1 MEAPTGPLQPDQAG
15 SAPPPDRGGVADP
28 LVGTLVDG
36 RYQVVSRIARGGMA
50 TVYEA
55 VDTRLDRTVA
65 LKMMS
70 PALAE
75 DPGFVTRF
83 RREAR
88 AAAQLSHPHVV
99 AVFDQGEAAG
109 LPYLAMEYV
118 PGRTLRDVLR
128 DYGALSPEQALTILD
143 PVLEALSAAHD
154 AGFVHRDIKPENILI
169 SDDGRVKVTDFGLA
183 RAVSNTT
190 TATQGMIIGTVAYL
204 SPEHVERGD
213 ADARSDV
220 YGAGICLFEM
230 VTGQVPFAAESA
242 ITVAYQH
249 VNADVPAPSS
259 LRTSIPP
266 DVDALVA
273 TATRRDPDLRYPDC
287 RAFLADVR
295 RVRRTLPPPQP
306 LSKDTQD
313 TLIVPMDMAA
323 AAGASAAPAVTAR
336 PVKAG
341 AGGGVG
347 GGSRAPQKRRRGRG
361 WIVAVTLLI
370 LAIGAA
376 AFGGW
381 YLAAGPGKQV
391 SVPGIIGM
399 DQAAATAAL
408 QQVGLR
414 LEVGGEEFSETI
426 AKGLVISSDPEP
438 GASTAADSVVSVV
451 LSRGPER
458 YAVPD
463 VRGKPLAEAQAAIT
477 EASLAVGVI
486 TEDWDAEIPDG
497 SVVSTDPAMG
507 DELRPDSLV
516 NIVVSKGP
524 KPVRLPNLAGVEVSE
539 ATAQLEAA
547 GLVVTTTEEF
557 STEYA
562 EGLVVSSSPA
572 KGERV
577 AVGSTV
583 ALVVSKGPPPVEVPY
598 LIDMK
603 RDDAVFTLQQL
614 GLNVEVNEPPF
625 TPLNRVISQDPSAG
639 TLIPVGSTVTITII

>member
-1 MEAPTGPLQPDQAG
+1 MESPTGQA
-15 SAPPPDRGGVADP
+15 PADP
-28 LVGTLVDG
+28 LIGTLVDG
-36 RYQVVSRIARGGMA
+36 RYQVVARIARGGMA

-70 PALAE
+70 AALAE

-99 AVFDQGEAAG
+99 GVYDQGEAAG
-109 LPYLAMEYV
+109 IPYLAMEYV

-128 DYGALSPEQALTILD
+128 DYGALTPEQALTVLD

-183 RAVSNTT
+183 RAVTNNT

-230 VTGQVPFAAESA
+230 VTGQVPFAADSP

-249 VNADVPAPSS
+249 VNADVPSPSS
-259 LRTSIPP
+259 LRPTIPP

-313 TLIVPMDMAA
+313 TLIVPADMAA
-323 AAGASAAPAVTAR
+323 GGGTPPPVVTVRPVTEGAAAAAAPRAAR
-336 PVKAG
+336 
-341 AGGGVG
+341 
-347 GGSRAPQKRRRGRG
+347 RRRGRG
-361 WIVAVTLLI
+361 WLVALLVLL
-370 LAIGAA
+370 LAVGGAA
-376 AFGGW
+376 FAGW

-391 SVPGIIGM
+391 TVPGVIGM
-399 DQAAATAAL
+399 DQTAATAAL

-414 LEVGGEEFSETI
+414 LDVSGEEYSETV
-426 AKGLVISSDPEP
+426 AVGLVLSSDPEP

-451 LSRGPER
+451 LSKGPER

-463 VRGKPLAEAQAAIT
+463 VKGKPLAQAEAALV
-477 EASLAVGVI
+477 EAKLAVGVI
-486 TEDWDAEIPDG
+486 TEDWDPAVPDG
-497 SVVSTDPAMG
+497 SVASTDPPVG
-507 DELRPDSLV
+507 EELKPGSLV

-524 KPVRLPNLAGVEVSE
+524 KPVKLPNLAGVALAE
-539 ATAQLEAA
+539 AQAQLEAA

-562 EGLVVSSSPA
+562 EGQVVSSTPP

-577 AVGSTV
+577 PVGSTV
-583 ALVVSKGPPPVEVPY
+583 ELVVSKGPPPVEVPY
-598 LIDMK
+598 LIDMPK
-603 RDDAVFTLQQL
+603 DDAVYLLQSL
-614 GLNVEVNEPPF
+614 GLNVEINEPPF
-625 TPLNRVISQDPSAG
+625 TPLDRVISQDPAAG
-639 TLIPVGSTVTITII
+639 TMIPAGSTVTITII

>member
-1 MEAPTGPLQPDQAG
+1 
-15 SAPPPDRGGVADP
+15 
-28 LVGTLVDG
+28 
-36 RYQVVSRIARGGMA
+36 
-50 TVYEA
+50 
-55 VDTRLDRTVA
+55 
-65 LKMMS
+65 
-70 PALAE
+70 
-75 DPGFVTRF
+75 
-83 RREAR
+83 
-88 AAAQLSHPHVV
+88 LSHPHVV

-204 SPEHVERGD
+204 SPEHVEKGD

-259 LRTSIPP
+259 LRPTIPP

-313 TLIVPMDMAA
+313 TLIVPADLAVAA
-323 AAGASAAPAVTAR
+323 AAGVTPTPAVTVR
-336 PVKAG
+336 PVG
-341 AGGGVG
+341 PGEGGRG
-347 GGSRAPQKRRRGRG
+347 GKPPKRRRGRG
-361 WIVAVTLLI
+361 WLVALTLLI
-370 LAIGAA
+370 LAVGAA

-391 SVPGIIGM
+391 TVPGIIGM

-408 QQVGLR
+408 QQVGLG

-426 AKGLVISSDPEP
+426 ARGLIISSDPEP
-438 GASTAADSVVSVV
+438 GASAAAESIVSVV

-463 VRGKPLAEAQAAIT
+463 VRGEPLAAAQTAIT
-477 EASLAVGVI
+477 DANLAVGAI
-486 TEDWDAEIPDG
+486 TEDWDAEIPVG
-497 SVVSTDPAMG
+497 SVVSTDPEIG
-507 DELRPDSLV
+507 DELKPGALV
-516 NIVVSKGP
+516 NLVVSKGP
-524 KPVRLPNLAGVEVSE
+524 KPVKLPGLAGVEASE

-562 EGLVVSSSPA
+562 SGLVVSSTPA

-577 AVGSTV
+577 PVGSTV
-583 ALVVSKGPPPVEVPY
+583 ALVISKGPPPVEVPY

-603 RDDAVFTLQQL
+603 RDDAVYTLQQL
-614 GLNVEVNEPPF
+614 GLNVEINEPPF
-625 TPLNRVISQDPSAG
+625 TPLNRVISQDPAAG

>member
-1 MEAPTGPLQPDQAG
+1 MDSPPGQVPTAP
-15 SAPPPDRGGVADP
+15 ADP
-28 LVGTLVDG
+28 LIGTLVDG
-36 RYQVVSRIARGGMA
+36 RYQVVARIARGGMA

-55 VDTRLDRTVA
+55 LDTRLDRTVA

-70 PALAE
+70 AALAE

-128 DYGALSPEQALTILD
+128 DYGALTPEQALTILD
-143 PVLEALSAAHD
+143 PVLEALIAAHD

-230 VTGQVPFAAESA
+230 VTGQVPFASESA

-249 VNADVPAPSS
+249 VNADVPSPSS
-259 LRTSIPP
+259 LRSTVPP

-295 RVRRTLPPPQP
+295 RVRRSLPPPQP
-306 LSKDTQD
+306 LTKDTQD
-313 TLIVPMDMAA
+313 TLIVPAGMAAGGNPPPPVVTVRPGSAADAA
-323 AAGASAAPAVTAR
+323 AAPAPR
-336 PVKAG
+336 
-341 AGGGVG
+341 
-347 GGSRAPQKRRRGRG
+347 RRRGRG
-361 WIVAVTLLI
+361 WLIALI
-370 LAIGAA
+370 LLLVAIGGA
-376 AFGGW
+376 AFAGW

-391 SVPGIIGM
+391 NVPGILNM
-399 DQAAATAAL
+399 DQAEATAAL
-408 QQVGLR
+408 TAVGLR
-414 LEVGGEEFSETI
+414 LEVGGEEYSETV
-426 AKGLVISSDPEP
+426 ASGLIISADPAP
-438 GASTAADSVVSVV
+438 GASTAVDSAVTVV
-451 LSRGPER
+451 LSLGPER

-463 VRGKPLAEAQAAIT
+463 VRGQPLEAAKSAIT
-477 EASLAVGVI
+477 GANLAVGII
-486 TEDWDAEIPDG
+486 TEDWDPEIPAG
-497 SVVSTDPAMG
+497 SVASVDPPIG
-507 DELRPDSLV
+507 EELRPGSLV
-516 NIVVSKGP
+516 DIIVSKGP
-524 KPVRLPNLAGVEVSE
+524 KPVRLADYAGSPADDVRAE
-539 ATAQLEAA
+539 LEAA
-547 GLVVTTTEEF
+547 GLVVTSTEEF

-562 EGLVVSSSPA
+562 EGLVVSSTPG

-577 AVGSTV
+577 PVGSTV
-583 ALVVSKGPPPVEVPY
+583 ALVVSKGPPPVEMPY

-603 RDDAVFTLQQL
+603 RDDAVYTLQQL
-614 GLNVEVNEPPF
+614 GLNVEINEPPF
-625 TPLNRVISQDPSAG
+625 TPLNRVIAQDPAAG
-639 TLIPVGSTVTITII
+639 TLIPAGSTVTITII

>member
-1 MEAPTGPLQPDQAG
+1 MDSPTGQVPT
-15 SAPPPDRGGVADP
+15 APPDP
-28 LVGTLVDG
+28 LIGTLVDG

-55 VDTRLDRTVA
+55 IDTRLDRTVA

-70 PALAE
+70 AALAE

-128 DYGALSPEQALTILD
+128 DYGALTPEQALTILD

-183 RAVSNTT
+183 RAVTNNT

-220 YGAGICLFEM
+220 YGAGISLFEM

-259 LRTSIPP
+259 LRPTIPP

-306 LSKDTQD
+306 LTKDTQD
-313 TLIVPMDMAA
+313 TLIVPAGMAA
-323 AAGASAAPAVTAR
+323 AGGTPPPAVTVR
-336 PVKAG
+336 PA
-341 AGGGVG
+341 AAAAAAAP
-347 GGSRAPQKRRRGRG
+347 RAERRRRGRG
-361 WIVAVTLLI
+361 WLIAVLLLL
-370 LAIGAA
+370 LAIGGA
-376 AFGGW
+376 AFAGW

-391 SVPGIIGM
+391 TVPGILNM
-399 DQAAATAAL
+399 DQAEATTAL
-408 QQVGLR
+408 QSVGLT
-414 LEVGGEEFSETI
+414 LEVAGEEYSETVP
-426 AKGLVISSDPEP
+426 AGLVLSSDPAP
-438 GASTAADSVVSVV
+438 GASAAANSAVSVV
-451 LSRGPER
+451 LSRGPAR

-463 VRGKPLAEAQAAIT
+463 VRGDPLEAARTAIT
-477 EASLAVGVI
+477 EANLLVGII
-486 TEDWDAEIPDG
+486 TEDWDPEVPAG
-497 SVVSTDPAMG
+497 SVASTEPAAG
-507 DELRPDSLV
+507 DELKPGTPVDV
-516 NIVVSKGP
+516 VVSKGP
-524 KPVRLPNLAGVEVSE
+524 RPVRLANYAGSSASEVQAE
-539 ATAQLEAA
+539 LESA
-547 GLVVTTTEEF
+547 GLVVTVKEEF
-557 STEYA
+557 STEFA
-562 EGLVVSSSPA
+562 EGLVISTLPG

-577 AVGSTV
+577 PVGGSV
-583 ALVVSKGPPPVEVPY
+583 ELLVSKGPPPVEVPY

-603 RDDAVFTLQQL
+603 RDDAVYLLQEL

-625 TPLNRVISQDPSAG
+625 TPLNRVISQDPAAG
-639 TLIPVGSTVTITII
+639 TLIPAGSTVTITII

>member
-1 MEAPTGPLQPDQAG
+1 MESTTGPVQ
-15 SAPPPDRGGVADP
+15 SASPPDP
-28 LVGTLVDG
+28 LIGTLVDG
-36 RYQVVSRIARGGMA
+36 RYQVVGRIARGGMA

-70 PALAE
+70 AALAE

-88 AAAQLSHPHVV
+88 AAARLSHPHVV
-99 AVFDQGEAAG
+99 AVFDQGEADG

-128 DYGALSPEQALTILD
+128 DHGALTPEQALTILD

-204 SPEHVERGD
+204 SPEHVEHGD

-230 VTGQVPFAAESA
+230 VTGKVPFAAESA

-249 VNADVPAPSS
+249 VNSDVPVPSS
-259 LRTSIPP
+259 IRPTIPP

-287 RAFLADVR
+287 RAFLADAR
-295 RVRRTLPPPQP
+295 RVRRSLPPPQP

-313 TLIVPMDMAA
+313 TLIVPADMVGAGAA
-323 AAGASAAPAVTAR
+323 ATPAVTVR
-336 PVKAG
+336 PPET
-341 AGGGVG
+341 
-347 GGSRAPQKRRRGRG
+347 RAQSHEGPARRRGGG
-361 WIVAVTLLI
+361 WLVALVLLL
-370 LAIGAA
+370 LAVGGAIFA
-376 AFGGW
+376 GW

-391 SVPGIIGM
+391 TVPGILGM
-399 DQAAATAAL
+399 DQASAQAAL
-408 QQVGLR
+408 EEAGLR
-414 LEVGGEEFSETI
+414 LQVTGEDFSETV
-426 AKGLVISSDPEP
+426 AAGLVLAADPEP
-438 GASTAADSVVSVV
+438 GANVAVDSVVSVII
-451 LSRGPER
+451 SSGPER

-463 VRGKPLAEAQAAIT
+463 VRGDPLETAQAAIT
-477 EASLAVGVI
+477 EANLAVGAV
-486 TEDWDAEIPDG
+486 TEAWDAQIPSG
-497 SVVSTDPAMG
+497 SVVSTTPEAG
-507 DELRPDSLV
+507 EELKSGTLV
-516 NIVVSKGP
+516 ELVVSKGP
-524 KPVRLPNLAGVEVSE
+524 KPVKLGNYIGSPADEVRAE
-539 ATAQLEAA
+539 LEGA
-547 GLVVTTTEEF
+547 GLIVTATEEF
-557 STEYA
+557 STQYA
-562 EGLVVSSSPA
+562 KGLVVSTTPT

-577 AVGSTV
+577 PVGGTV

-603 RDDAVFTLQQL
+603 RDDAVAVLQQR
-614 GLNVEVNEPPF
+614 GLQVQINEPPF
-625 TPLNRVISQDPSAG
+625 TPLNRVISQNPSAG
-639 TLIPVGSTVTITII
+639 TLVPAGSTVTITII

>member
-1 MEAPTGPLQPDQAG
+1 MESPTAPVPT
-15 SAPPPDRGGVADP
+15 SPPDP
-28 LVGTLVDG
+28 LIGTLVDG
-36 RYQVVSRIARGGMA
+36 RYEVVRRIARGGMA

-99 AVFDQGEAAG
+99 AVYDQGEADG

-128 DYGALSPEQALTILD
+128 DYGALTPEQALTILD
-143 PVLEALSAAHD
+143 PVLEALIAAHD

-190 TATQGMIIGTVAYL
+190 TATTGMIIGTVAYL

-230 VTGQVPFAAESA
+230 VTGQVPFASDSA

-259 LRTSIPP
+259 LRRSIPP

-295 RVRRTLPPPQP
+295 RVRRALPPPQP
-306 LSKDTQD
+306 LSKDLQD
-313 TLIVPMDMAA
+313 TLIVP
-323 AAGASAAPAVTAR
+323 AGMGADGPPPAVTVRPAEPAAPPRAAR
-336 PVKAG
+336 
-341 AGGGVG
+341 
-347 GGSRAPQKRRRGRG
+347 RRRGRG
-361 WIVAVTLLI
+361 WVVALVLLL
-370 LAIGAA
+370 LAVGGAA
-376 AFGGW
+376 FAGW

-391 SVPGIIGM
+391 TVPGIVNLSE
-399 DQAAATAAL
+399 AEATTAL
-408 QQVGLR
+408 KSAGLR
-414 LEVGGEEFSETI
+414 LEVAGEEFSETV
-426 AKGLVISSDPEP
+426 AAGLILSADPEP
-438 GASTAADSVVSVV
+438 GASVAADSVVAVV

-463 VRGKPLAEAQAAIT
+463 VLGQPLEAARSA
-477 EASLAVGVI
+477 LADAQLGVGVI
-486 TEDWDAEIPDG
+486 TEEWDPAVAIG
-497 SVVSTDPAMG
+497 AVVSVDPAVG
-507 DELRPDSLV
+507 EELRSGTLV
-516 NIVVSKGP
+516 DLIVSKGP
-524 KPVRLPNLAGVEVSE
+524 KPVRLADYAGSPADDVRAE
-539 ATAQLEAA
+539 LEAA
-547 GLVVTTTEEF
+547 GLVVKSTEEF
-557 STEYA
+557 SAEYA
-562 EGLVVSSSPA
+562 EGLVVSTTPG

-577 AVGSTV
+577 PVGGAV

-603 RDDAVFTLQQL
+603 RDDAVALLQNL

-625 TPLNRVISQDPSAG
+625 TPLSRVIAQDPDAG
-639 TLIPVGSTVTITII
+639 TLIPQGSTVTITII

>member
-15 SAPPPDRGGVADP
+15 PATPPGPPDRGGIADP

-36 RYQVVSRIARGGMA
+36 RYQVVARIARGGMA

-55 VDTRLDRTVA
+55 IDTRLDRTVA

-128 DYGALSPEQALTILD
+128 DYGALTPEQALTILD

-230 VTGQVPFAAESA
+230 VTGQVPFASESA

-249 VNADVPAPSS
+249 VNADVPTPST
-259 LRTSIPP
+259 LRPGIPP

-306 LSKDTQD
+306 LTRETQD
-313 TLIVPMDMAA
+313 TLIVPTDMAIAGVAA
-323 AAGASAAPAVTAR
+323 AAPEVTVR
-336 PVKAG
+336 PVAS
-341 AGGGVG
+341 G
-347 GGSRAPQKRRRGRG
+347 GGSRRPPQQRRGRG
-361 WIVAVTLLI
+361 WIVALTLLV
-370 LAIGAA
+370 LGVAGAA
-376 AFGGW
+376 FAGW

-391 SVPGIIGM
+391 AVPGILGM

-408 QQVGLR
+408 QEVGLT
-414 LEVGGEEFSETI
+414 LEVAGEEFSETV
-426 AKGLVISSDPEP
+426 AAGLVLSADPEP
-438 GASTAADSVVSVV
+438 GASAAVNSAVSVV

-463 VRGKPLAEAQAAIT
+463 VRGEPLETAKATLAEAN
-477 EASLAVGVI
+477 LGVGVI
-486 TEDWDAEIPDG
+486 TEAWDPEIPAG
-497 SVVSTDPAMG
+497 SVAATEPAVG
-507 DELRPDSLV
+507 EELRSGTLV
-516 NIVVSKGP
+516 DLIVSKGP
-524 KPVRLPNLAGVEVSE
+524 KPVRLANYAGSPADEVRTE
-539 ATAQLEAA
+539 LEAA
-547 GLVVTTTEEF
+547 GLVVTTTEDF

-562 EGLVVSSSPA
+562 EGLVISTTPG

-577 AVGSTV
+577 PVGGSV

-603 RDDAVFTLQQL
+603 RDDAVYVLQQR
-614 GLNVEVNEPPF
+614 GLNVEINEPPF
-625 TPLNRVISQDPSAG
+625 TPLNRVISQDPAAG
-639 TLIPVGSTVTITII
+639 TVVPYGSTVTITII

>member
-1 MEAPTGPLQPDQAG
+1 MEAPTGPIQPDQAG
-15 SAPPPDRGGVADP
+15 SAPPLDRGGIADP

-36 RYQVVSRIARGGMA
+36 RYQVISRIARGGMA

-55 VDTRLDRTVA
+55 IDTRLDRTVA

-128 DYGALSPEQALTILD
+128 DYGALTPEQALTILD
-143 PVLEALSAAHD
+143 PVLEALIAAHD

-249 VNADVPAPSS
+249 VNADVPVPSS
-259 LRTSIPP
+259 LRPTIPP

-313 TLIVPMDMAA
+313 TLIVPADLAVAA
-323 AAGASAAPAVTAR
+323 AAGVTPTPAVTVR
-336 PVKAG
+336 PVGPGDGGG
-341 AGGGVG
+341 AGK
-347 GGSRAPQKRRRGRG
+347 PPKRRRGRG
-361 WIVAVTLLI
+361 WLIALTLLI
-370 LAIGAA
+370 LAVGAA

-391 SVPGIIGM
+391 TVPGIIGM

-408 QQVGLR
+408 QQVGLG

-426 AKGLVISSDPEP
+426 ARGLIISSDPEP
-438 GASTAADSVVSVV
+438 GASVAADSIVSVV

-463 VRGKPLAEAQAAIT
+463 VRGEPLAAAQTAIT
-477 EASLAVGVI
+477 DANLAVGAI
-486 TEDWDAEIPDG
+486 TEDWDAEIPVG
-497 SVVSTDPAMG
+497 SVVSTDPEVG
-507 DELRPDSLV
+507 DELKSGALV
-516 NIVVSKGP
+516 NLIVSKGP
-524 KPVRLPNLAGVEVSE
+524 KPVKLPGLAGVEVAE

-562 EGLVVSSSPA
+562 SGLVVSSTPA

-577 AVGSTV
+577 PVGSTV

-603 RDDAVFTLQQL
+603 RDDAVYTLQQL
-614 GLNVEVNEPPF
+614 GLNVEINEPPF
-625 TPLNRVISQDPSAG
+625 TPLNRVISQDPAAG

>member
-1 MEAPTGPLQPDQAG
+1 MDSPPGPIPTAP
-15 SAPPPDRGGVADP
+15 SDP
-28 LVGTLVDG
+28 LIGTLVDG
-36 RYQVVSRIARGGMA
+36 RYQVVARIARGGMA

-55 VDTRLDRTVA
+55 RDTRLDRTVA

-70 PALAE
+70 AALAE
-75 DPGFVTRF
+75 DPDFVTRF

-128 DYGALSPEQALTILD
+128 DYGALTPEQALTILD
-143 PVLEALSAAHD
+143 PVLEALIAAHD

-204 SPEHVERGD
+204 SPEHVEHGD

-249 VNADVPAPSS
+249 VNADVPSPSS
-259 LRTSIPP
+259 LRSTVPP

-295 RVRRTLPPPQP
+295 RVRRSLPPPQP

-313 TLIVPMDMAA
+313 TLIVPVGMVAGGNPPPPAVTVRPVSASDAA
-323 AAGASAAPAVTAR
+323 AAPEPR
-336 PVKAG
+336 
-341 AGGGVG
+341 
-347 GGSRAPQKRRRGRG
+347 RRRGRG
-361 WIVAVTLLI
+361 WLVALILLL
-370 LAIGAA
+370 LAIGGA
-376 AFGGW
+376 AFAGW

-391 SVPGIIGM
+391 DVPGILNM
-399 DQAAATAAL
+399 DQAEATASLAA
-408 QQVGLR
+408 VGLR
-414 LEVGGEEFSETI
+414 LEVGGEEYSETV
-426 AKGLVISSDPEP
+426 AAGLIISADPEP
-438 GASTAADSVVSVV
+438 GASAAVDSAVTVV

-463 VRGKPLAEAQAAIT
+463 VRGQPLEAAKSAIT
-477 EASLAVGVI
+477 GANLAVGII
-486 TEDWDAEIPDG
+486 TEDWDPEVPAG
-497 SVVSTDPAMG
+497 SVVSADPPIG
-507 DELRPDSLV
+507 DELRPGSLV
-516 NIVVSKGP
+516 DIVVSKGP
-524 KPVRLPNLAGVEVSE
+524 KPVRLADYAGSPADDVRAE
-539 ATAQLEAA
+539 LEAA
-547 GLVVTTTEEF
+547 GLVVTSTEEF
-557 STEYA
+557 STEFA
-562 EGLVVSSSPA
+562 EGLVVSTTPG

-577 AVGSTV
+577 PVGSTV
-583 ALVVSKGPPPVEVPY
+583 ALVVSKGPPPVEMPY

-603 RDDAVFTLQQL
+603 RDDAVYTLQQL
-614 GLNVEVNEPPF
+614 GLNVEINEPPF
-625 TPLNRVISQDPSAG
+625 TPLNRVISQDPAAG
-639 TLIPVGSTVTITII
+639 TLIPAGSTVTITII

>member
-1 MEAPTGPLQPDQAG
+1 MDSPPGPIPTAP
-15 SAPPPDRGGVADP
+15 SDP
-28 LVGTLVDG
+28 LIGTLVDG
-36 RYQVVSRIARGGMA
+36 RYQVVARIARGGMA

-55 VDTRLDRTVA
+55 LDTRLDRTVA

-70 PALAE
+70 AALAE
-75 DPGFVTRF
+75 DPDFVTRF

-128 DYGALSPEQALTILD
+128 DYGALTPEQALTILD
-143 PVLEALSAAHD
+143 PVLEALIAAHD

-249 VNADVPAPSS
+249 VNADVPSPSS
-259 LRTSIPP
+259 LRSTVPP

-273 TATRRDPDLRYPDC
+273 TATRRDPELRYPDC

-295 RVRRTLPPPQP
+295 RVRRSLPPPQP

-313 TLIVPMDMAA
+313 TLIVPVGMV
-323 AAGASAAPAVTAR
+323 AGGNPPPPAVTVR
-336 PVKAG
+336 PVSASD
-341 AGGGVG
+341 AAAVP
-347 GGSRAPQKRRRGRG
+347 APRRRRGRG
-361 WIVAVTLLI
+361 WLVALILLL
-370 LAIGAA
+370 LAIGGA
-376 AFGGW
+376 AFAGW

-391 SVPGIIGM
+391 NVPGILNM
-399 DQAAATAAL
+399 DQAEATASLTA
-408 QQVGLR
+408 VGLR
-414 LEVGGEEFSETI
+414 LEVGGEEYSETV
-426 AKGLVISSDPEP
+426 AAGLIISADPAP
-438 GASTAADSVVSVV
+438 GASAAVDSAVTVV

-463 VRGKPLAEAQAAIT
+463 VRGQPLEAAKSAIT
-477 EASLAVGVI
+477 GANLAVGII
-486 TEDWDAEIPDG
+486 TEDWDAEVPVG
-497 SVVSTDPAMG
+497 SVVSADPPIG
-507 DELRPDSLV
+507 DELRPGSLV
-516 NIVVSKGP
+516 DIIVSKGP
-524 KPVRLPNLAGVEVSE
+524 KPVRLADYAGSPADDVRAE
-539 ATAQLEAA
+539 LEAA
-547 GLVVTTTEEF
+547 GLVVTSTEEF

-562 EGLVVSSSPA
+562 EGLVVSTTPG

-577 AVGSTV
+577 PVGSTV
-583 ALVVSKGPPPVEVPY
+583 ALVVSKGPPPVEMPY

-614 GLNVEVNEPPF
+614 GLNVEINEPPF
-625 TPLNRVISQDPSAG
+625 TPLNRVIAQDPAAG
-639 TLIPVGSTVTITII
+639 TLIPAGSTVTITII

>member
-1 MEAPTGPLQPDQAG
+1 MDSPPGPIPTAP
-15 SAPPPDRGGVADP
+15 SDP
-28 LVGTLVDG
+28 LIGTVVDG
-36 RYQVVSRIARGGMA
+36 RYQVVARIARGGMA

-55 VDTRLDRTVA
+55 RDTRLDRTVA

-70 PALAE
+70 AALAE
-75 DPGFVTRF
+75 DPDFVTRF

-128 DYGALSPEQALTILD
+128 DYGALTPEQALTILD
-143 PVLEALSAAHD
+143 PVLDALIAAHD

-204 SPEHVERGD
+204 SPEHVEHGD

-249 VNADVPAPSS
+249 VNADVPSPSS
-259 LRTSIPP
+259 LRSTVPP

-273 TATRRDPDLRYPDC
+273 TATRRDPELRYPDC

-295 RVRRTLPPPQP
+295 RVRRSLPPPQP

-313 TLIVPMDMAA
+313 TLIVPVGMAAGGNPPPPAVTVRPVSASDAA
-323 AAGASAAPAVTAR
+323 AAPAPR
-336 PVKAG
+336 
-341 AGGGVG
+341 
-347 GGSRAPQKRRRGRG
+347 RRRGRG
-361 WIVAVTLLI
+361 WIVALILLL
-370 LAIGAA
+370 LAIGGA
-376 AFGGW
+376 AFAGW

-391 SVPGIIGM
+391 NVPGILNM
-399 DQAAATAAL
+399 DQAEATASLTA
-408 QQVGLR
+408 VGLR
-414 LEVGGEEFSETI
+414 LEVGGEEYSETV
-426 AKGLVISSDPEP
+426 AAGLIISADPAP
-438 GASTAADSVVSVV
+438 GASAAVDSAVTVV

-463 VRGKPLAEAQAAIT
+463 VRGQPLEAAKSAIT
-477 EASLAVGVI
+477 GANLVVGII
-486 TEDWDAEIPDG
+486 TEDWDPEVPLG
-497 SVVSTDPAMG
+497 SVVSADPPIG
-507 DELRPDSLV
+507 DELRPGSLV
-516 NIVVSKGP
+516 DLIVSKGP
-524 KPVRLPNLAGVEVSE
+524 KPVRLADYAGSPADDVRAE
-539 ATAQLEAA
+539 LEAA
-547 GLVVTTTEEF
+547 GLVVTSTEEF

-562 EGLVVSSSPA
+562 EGLVVSTTPG

-577 AVGSTV
+577 PVGSTV
-583 ALVVSKGPPPVEVPY
+583 ALVVSKGPPPVEMPY

-603 RDDAVFTLQQL
+603 RDDAVYTLQQL
-614 GLNVEVNEPPF
+614 GLNVEINEPPF
-625 TPLNRVISQDPSAG
+625 TPLNRVIAQDPAAG
-639 TLIPVGSTVTITII
+639 TLIPAGSTVTITII

>member
-1 MEAPTGPLQPDQAG
+1 MEAPTGPIQPNQAG
-15 SAPPPDRGGVADP
+15 SAPPLDRGGIADP

-55 VDTRLDRTVA
+55 IDTRLDRTVA

-204 SPEHVERGD
+204 SPEHVEKGD

-259 LRTSIPP
+259 LRPTIPP

-313 TLIVPMDMAA
+313 TLIVPADLAVAA
-323 AAGASAAPAVTAR
+323 AAGVTPTPAVTVR
-336 PVKAG
+336 PVG
-341 AGGGVG
+341 PGEGGRG
-347 GGSRAPQKRRRGRG
+347 GKPPKRRRGRG
-361 WIVAVTLLI
+361 WLVALTLLI
-370 LAIGAA
+370 LAVGAA

-391 SVPGIIGM
+391 TVPGIIGM

-408 QQVGLR
+408 QQVGLG

-426 AKGLVISSDPEP
+426 ARGLIISSDPEP
-438 GASTAADSVVSVV
+438 GASAAAESIVSVV

-458 YAVPD
+458 YAVPE
-463 VRGKPLAEAQAAIT
+463 VRGEPLAAAQTAIT
-477 EASLAVGVI
+477 DANLAVGAI
-486 TEDWDAEIPDG
+486 TEDWDAEIPVG
-497 SVVSTDPAMG
+497 SVVSTDPEIG
-507 DELRPDSLV
+507 DELKPGALV
-516 NIVVSKGP
+516 NLVVSKGP
-524 KPVRLPNLAGVEVSE
+524 KPVKLPGLAGVEASE

-562 EGLVVSSSPA
+562 SGLVVSSTPA

-577 AVGSTV
+577 PVGSTV
-583 ALVVSKGPPPVEVPY
+583 ALVISKGPPPVEVPY

-603 RDDAVFTLQQL
+603 RDDAVYTLQQL
-614 GLNVEVNEPPF
+614 GLNVEINEPPF
-625 TPLNRVISQDPSAG
+625 TPLNRVISQDPAAG

>member
-1 MEAPTGPLQPDQAG
+1 MSSPTGQVPT
-15 SAPPPDRGGVADP
+15 APPDP
-28 LVGTLVDG
+28 LIGTLVDG
-36 RYQVVSRIARGGMA
+36 RYQVVARIARGGMA

-70 PALAE
+70 AALAE

-128 DYGALSPEQALTILD
+128 DYGALTPEQALTILD

-183 RAVSNTT
+183 RAVTNNT

-204 SPEHVERGD
+204 SPEHVEHGD

-220 YGAGICLFEM
+220 YGAGISLFEM
-230 VTGQVPFAAESA
+230 VTGQVPFASESP

-259 LRTSIPP
+259 LRPTIPP

-306 LSKDTQD
+306 LTKDTQD
-313 TLIVPMDMAA
+313 TLIVP
-323 AAGASAAPAVTAR
+323 AGM
-336 PVKAG
+336 AG
-341 AGGGVG
+341 AGGAPPPAVTVRPPAAA
-347 GGSRAPQKRRRGRG
+347 STAAAPRAERRRRGRG
-361 WIVAVTLLI
+361 WIIAILLLL
-370 LAIGAA
+370 LAIGGA
-376 AFGGW
+376 AFAGW

-391 SVPGIIGM
+391 TVPGILNM
-399 DQAAATAAL
+399 DQAEATTAL
-408 QQVGLR
+408 QSVGLT
-414 LEVGGEEFSETI
+414 LEVGGEEYSETVP
-426 AKGLVISSDPEP
+426 AGLVLSSDPAP
-438 GASTAADSVVSVV
+438 GASAAANSAVSVV

-463 VRGKPLAEAQAAIT
+463 VRGDPLEAARTAIT
-477 EASLAVGVI
+477 EANLLVGVI
-486 TEDWDAEIPDG
+486 TEDWDPEVPAG
-497 SVVSTDPAMG
+497 SVAMTEPAAG
-507 DELRPDSLV
+507 DELKPGTPVDV
-516 NIVVSKGP
+516 VVSKGP
-524 KPVRLPNLAGVEVSE
+524 KPVRLANYAGSSASEVQAE
-539 ATAQLEAA
+539 LESA
-547 GLVVTTTEEF
+547 GLVVTVKEEF
-557 STEYA
+557 STEFA
-562 EGLVVSSSPA
+562 EGLVISSLPG

-577 AVGSTV
+577 PVGSTV
-583 ALVVSKGPPPVEVPY
+583 ELLVSKGPPPVEVPY

-603 RDDAVFTLQQL
+603 RDDAVILLQNL
-614 GLNVEVNEPPF
+614 GLNVKVNEPPF
-625 TPLNRVISQDPSAG
+625 TPLNRVIAQDPAAG
-639 TLIPVGSTVTITII
+639 TLIPAGSTVTITII

>member
-1 MEAPTGPLQPDQAG
+1 MDSPPGPIPTAP
-15 SAPPPDRGGVADP
+15 SDP
-28 LVGTLVDG
+28 LIGTLVDG
-36 RYQVVSRIARGGMA
+36 RYQVVARIARGGMA

-55 VDTRLDRTVA
+55 LDTRLDRTVA

-70 PALAE
+70 AALAE
-75 DPGFVTRF
+75 DPDFVTRF

-128 DYGALSPEQALTILD
+128 DYGALTPEQALTILD
-143 PVLEALSAAHD
+143 PVLEALIAAHD

-249 VNADVPAPSS
+249 VNADVPSPSS
-259 LRTSIPP
+259 LRSTVPP

-273 TATRRDPDLRYPDC
+273 TATRRDPELRYPDC
-287 RAFLADVR
+287 RAVLADVR
-295 RVRRTLPPPQP
+295 RVRRSLPPPQP

-313 TLIVPMDMAA
+313 TLIVPVGMA
-323 AAGASAAPAVTAR
+323 GGGNPPPPAVTVR
-336 PVKAG
+336 PVSASD
-341 AGGGVG
+341 AAAVP
-347 GGSRAPQKRRRGRG
+347 APRRRRGRG
-361 WIVAVTLLI
+361 WLVALILLL
-370 LAIGAA
+370 LAIGGA
-376 AFGGW
+376 AFAGW

-391 SVPGIIGM
+391 NVPGILNM
-399 DQAAATAAL
+399 DQAEATASLTA
-408 QQVGLR
+408 VGLR
-414 LEVGGEEFSETI
+414 LEVGGEEYSETV
-426 AKGLVISSDPEP
+426 AAGLIISADPAP
-438 GASTAADSVVSVV
+438 GASAAVDSAVTVV

-463 VRGKPLAEAQAAIT
+463 VRGQPLEAARSAIT
-477 EASLAVGVI
+477 GANLAVGII
-486 TEDWDAEIPDG
+486 TEDWDAEVPVG
-497 SVVSTDPAMG
+497 SVVSADPPIG
-507 DELRPDSLV
+507 DELRPGSLV
-516 NIVVSKGP
+516 DIVVSKGP
-524 KPVRLPNLAGVEVSE
+524 KPVKLADYAGSPADDVRAE
-539 ATAQLEAA
+539 LEAA
-547 GLVVTTTEEF
+547 GLVVTSTEEF

-562 EGLVVSSSPA
+562 EGLVVSTTPG

-577 AVGSTV
+577 PVGSTV
-583 ALVVSKGPPPVEVPY
+583 ALVVSKGPPPVEMPY

-614 GLNVEVNEPPF
+614 GLNVEINEPPF
-625 TPLNRVISQDPSAG
+625 TPLNRVIAQDPAAG
-639 TLIPVGSTVTITII
+639 TLIPAGSTVTITII

>member
-1 MEAPTGPLQPDQAG
+1 MDSPTGQVPT
-15 SAPPPDRGGVADP
+15 APPDP
-28 LVGTLVDG
+28 LIGTLVDG
-36 RYQVVSRIARGGMA
+36 RYQVVARIARGGMA

-55 VDTRLDRTVA
+55 IDTRLDRTVA

-70 PALAE
+70 AALAE

-128 DYGALSPEQALTILD
+128 DYGALTPEQALTILD

-183 RAVSNTT
+183 RAVTNNT

-249 VNADVPAPSS
+249 VNADVPTPSS
-259 LRTSIPP
+259 LRPTIPP

-306 LSKDTQD
+306 LTKDTQD
-313 TLIVPMDMAA
+313 TLIVPADAA
-323 AAGASAAPAVTAR
+323 AAGGTPPPAVTVRPAAAAAAPAA
-336 PVKAG
+336 P
-341 AGGGVG
+341 
-347 GGSRAPQKRRRGRG
+347 RAQRRRRGRG
-361 WIVAVTLLI
+361 WLIAIILLL
-370 LAIGAA
+370 LAIGGA
-376 AFGGW
+376 AFAGW

-391 SVPGIIGM
+391 TVPGILNM
-399 DQAAATAAL
+399 DQAEATTAL
-408 QQVGLR
+408 QSVGLT
-414 LEVGGEEFSETI
+414 LEVAGEEYSETV
-426 AKGLVISSDPEP
+426 AAGLVLSSDPAP
-438 GASTAADSVVSVV
+438 GASAAANSAVAVV

-463 VRGKPLAEAQAAIT
+463 VRGDPLEAAKTAIT
-477 EASLAVGVI
+477 EANLLVGII
-486 TEDWDAEIPDG
+486 TEDWDPEVPAG
-497 SVVSTDPAMG
+497 SVASTEPPFG
-507 DELRPDSLV
+507 DELKPGTPVD
-516 NIVVSKGP
+516 IVVSKGP
-524 KPVRLPNLAGVEVSE
+524 KPVRLANYAGSSASEVQAE
-539 ATAQLEAA
+539 LEAA
-547 GLVVTTTEEF
+547 GLVVTVKEEF
-557 STEYA
+557 STEFA
-562 EGLVVSSSPA
+562 EGLVISTLPG

-577 AVGSTV
+577 PVGSTV
-583 ALVVSKGPPPVEVPY
+583 ELLVSKGPPPVEVPY

-603 RDDAVFTLQQL
+603 RDDAVYLLQEL

-625 TPLNRVISQDPSAG
+625 TPLNRVISQDPAAG
-639 TLIPVGSTVTITII
+639 TLIPAGSTVTITII

>member
-1 MEAPTGPLQPDQAG
+1 MEAPTGPIQPEQAG
-15 SAPPPDRGGVADP
+15 SAPPLDRGGIADP

-36 RYQVVSRIARGGMA
+36 RYQVISRIARGGMA

-55 VDTRLDRTVA
+55 IDTRLDRTVA

-249 VNADVPAPSS
+249 VNADVPVPSS
-259 LRTSIPP
+259 LRPTIPP

-313 TLIVPMDMAA
+313 TLIVPADLAVAA
-323 AAGASAAPAVTAR
+323 AAGVTPTPAVTVR
-336 PVKAG
+336 PVTPGEGGG
-341 AGGGVG
+341 AGK
-347 GGSRAPQKRRRGRG
+347 PPKRRRGRG
-361 WIVAVTLLI
+361 WLVALTLLI
-370 LAIGAA
+370 LAVGAA

-391 SVPGIIGM
+391 TVPGIIGM

-408 QQVGLR
+408 QQVGLG

-426 AKGLVISSDPEP
+426 ARGLIISSDPEP
-438 GASTAADSVVSVV
+438 GASTAADSIVSIV

-463 VRGKPLAEAQAAIT
+463 VRGEPLAAAQTAIT
-477 EASLAVGVI
+477 DANLAVGAI
-486 TEDWDAEIPDG
+486 TEDWDAEIPVG
-497 SVVSTDPAMG
+497 SVVSTDPAVG
-507 DELRPDSLV
+507 DELKSGALV
-516 NIVVSKGP
+516 NLIVSKGP
-524 KPVRLPNLAGVEVSE
+524 KPVKLPGLAGVEASE

-562 EGLVVSSSPA
+562 SGLVVSSTPA

-577 AVGSTV
+577 PVGSTV
-583 ALVVSKGPPPVEVPY
+583 ALVISKGPPPVEVPY

-603 RDDAVFTLQQL
+603 RDDAVYTLQQL
-614 GLNVEVNEPPF
+614 GLNVEINEPPF
-625 TPLNRVISQDPSAG
+625 TPLNRVISQDPAAG

>member
-1 MEAPTGPLQPDQAG
+1 MEAPTGPIQPDQAG
-15 SAPPPDRGGVADP
+15 SAPPLDRGGIADP

-55 VDTRLDRTVA
+55 IDTRLDRTVA

-204 SPEHVERGD
+204 SPEHVEKGD

-259 LRTSIPP
+259 LRPTIPP

-313 TLIVPMDMAA
+313 TLIVPADIAVAA
-323 AAGASAAPAVTAR
+323 AAGVTPTPAVTVR
-336 PVKAG
+336 PVG
-341 AGGGVG
+341 PGEGGRG
-347 GGSRAPQKRRRGRG
+347 GKPPKRRRGRG
-361 WIVAVTLLI
+361 WLVALTLLI
-370 LAIGAA
+370 LAVGAA

-391 SVPGIIGM
+391 TVPGIIGM

-408 QQVGLR
+408 QQVGLG

-426 AKGLVISSDPEP
+426 ARGLIISSDPEP
-438 GASTAADSVVSVV
+438 GASAAADSIVSIV

-463 VRGKPLAEAQAAIT
+463 VRGEPLAAAQTAIT
-477 EASLAVGVI
+477 DANLAVGAI
-486 TEDWDAEIPDG
+486 TEDWDAEIPVG
-497 SVVSTDPAMG
+497 SVVSTDPAVG
-507 DELRPDSLV
+507 DELKSGALV
-516 NIVVSKGP
+516 NLIVSKGP
-524 KPVRLPNLAGVEVSE
+524 KPVKLPGLAGVEASE

-562 EGLVVSSSPA
+562 SGLVVSSTPA

-577 AVGSTV
+577 PVGSTV
-583 ALVVSKGPPPVEVPY
+583 ALVISKGPPPVEVPY

-603 RDDAVFTLQQL
+603 RDDAVYTLQQL
-614 GLNVEVNEPPF
+614 GLNVEINEPPF
-625 TPLNRVISQDPSAG
+625 TPLNRVISQDPAAG

>member
-1 MEAPTGPLQPDQAG
+1 MESPTGQAQ
-15 SAPPPDRGGVADP
+15 PDRGGSTASPGSAGPSGPSDP
-28 LVGTLVDG
+28 LIGTLVDG
-36 RYQVVSRIARGGMA
+36 RYQVVARIARGGMA

-70 PALAE
+70 AALAE

-99 AVFDQGEAAG
+99 GVFDQGEAAG
-109 LPYLAMEYV
+109 IPYLAMEYV

-128 DYGALSPEQALTILD
+128 DYGALTPEQALTVLD

-183 RAVSNTT
+183 RAVTNNT

-220 YGAGICLFEM
+220 YGSGICLFEM
-230 VTGQVPFAAESA
+230 VTGQVPFAADSP

-249 VNADVPAPSS
+249 VNADVPPPSS
-259 LRTSIPP
+259 LRSTIPP

-313 TLIVPMDMAA
+313 TLIVPADIAAGGGTPPPAVTVRPATASGAA
-323 AAGASAAPAVTAR
+323 AAAPRAAR
-336 PVKAG
+336 
-341 AGGGVG
+341 
-347 GGSRAPQKRRRGRG
+347 RRRGRG
-361 WIVAVTLLI
+361 WLVALLVLL
-370 LAIGAA
+370 LAVGGAA
-376 AFGGW
+376 FAGW

-391 SVPGIIGM
+391 TVPGVIGM
-399 DQAAATAAL
+399 DQTAATAAL
-408 QQVGLR
+408 QEVGLR
-414 LEVGGEEFSETI
+414 LEVGGEEYSETV
-426 AKGLVISSDPEP
+426 AVGLVLSSDPEP
-438 GASTAADSVVSVV
+438 GASTAADSVISVV
-451 LSRGPER
+451 LSKGPER

-463 VRGKPLAEAQAAIT
+463 VKGKPLAEAEAALV
-477 EASLAVGVI
+477 EAKLAVGVI
-486 TEDWDAEIPDG
+486 TEDWDPTVPDG
-497 SVVSTDPAMG
+497 SVASTDPPVG
-507 DELRPDSLV
+507 DELKPGSLV
-516 NIVVSKGP
+516 NLVVSKGP
-524 KPVRLPNLAGVEVSE
+524 KPVKLPNLAGVAVAE
-539 ATAQLEAA
+539 AQAQLEAA

-562 EGLVVSSSPA
+562 EGQVVSSTPA

-577 AVGSTV
+577 PVGSTV
-583 ALVVSKGPPPVEVPY
+583 ELVVSKGPPPVEVPY
-598 LIDMK
+598 LIDMPK
-603 RDDAVFTLQQL
+603 DDAVYLLQSL

-625 TPLNRVISQDPSAG
+625 TPLDRVISQDPAAG
-639 TLIPVGSTVTITII
+639 TMIPAGSTVTITII

>member
-1 MEAPTGPLQPDQAG
+1 MSTRRHDPWLGHVLG
-15 SAPPPDRGGVADP
+15 DR
-28 LVGTLVDG
+28 
-36 RYQVVSRIARGGMA
+36 YEVVRRVARGGMA

-70 PALAE
+70 AALAE

-128 DYGALSPEQALTILD
+128 DYGALTPEQALTILD

-183 RAVSNTT
+183 RAVTNNT

-249 VNADVPAPSS
+249 VNADVPTPSS
-259 LRTSIPP
+259 LRTTIPP

-306 LSKDTQD
+306 LTKDTQD
-313 TLIVPMDMAA
+313 TLIVPADAA
-323 AAGASAAPAVTAR
+323 AAGGTPPPAVTVRPAAAAAAPAAPR
-336 PVKAG
+336 AG
-341 AGGGVG
+341 
-347 GGSRAPQKRRRGRG
+347 RRRRGRG
-361 WIVAVTLLI
+361 WLIAIIVLL
-370 LAIGAA
+370 LAIGGA
-376 AFGGW
+376 AFAGW

-391 SVPGIIGM
+391 TVPGIRNM
-399 DQAAATAAL
+399 DQAEATTAL
-408 QQVGLR
+408 QSVGLT
-414 LEVGGEEFSETI
+414 LEVAGEEYGETV
-426 AKGLVISSDPEP
+426 AAGLVLSSDPAP
-438 GASTAADSVVSVV
+438 GASAAANSAVAVV

-463 VRGKPLAEAQAAIT
+463 VRGDPLEAARTAIT
-477 EASLAVGVI
+477 EANLLVGVI
-486 TEDWDAEIPDG
+486 TEDWDPDVPAG
-497 SVVSTDPAMG
+497 SVASTEPAAG
-507 DELRPDSLV
+507 DELKPGTPVD
-516 NIVVSKGP
+516 IVVSKGP
-524 KPVRLPNLAGVEVSE
+524 KPVRLANYAGSSASEVQAE
-539 ATAQLEAA
+539 LEAA
-547 GLVVTTTEEF
+547 GLVVTVKEEF
-557 STEYA
+557 STEFA
-562 EGLVVSSSPA
+562 EGLVISTLPG

-577 AVGSTV
+577 PVGSTV
-583 ALVVSKGPPPVEVPY
+583 ELLVSKGPPPVEVPY

-603 RDDAVFTLQQL
+603 RDDAVYLLQEL

-625 TPLNRVISQDPSAG
+625 TPLNRVISQDPAAG
-639 TLIPVGSTVTITII
+639 TLIPAGSTVTITII

>member
-1 MEAPTGPLQPDQAG
+1 MDSPTGPAVLP
-15 SAPPPDRGGVADP
+15 DP
-28 LVGTLVDG
+28 LIGTLVDG

-55 VDTRLDRTVA
+55 IDTRLDRTVA

-70 PALAE
+70 AALAE

-128 DYGALSPEQALTILD
+128 DYGALTPEQALTILD

-183 RAVSNTT
+183 RAVTNNT

-259 LRTSIPP
+259 LRSSIPP

-306 LSKDTQD
+306 LTKDTQD
-313 TLIVPMDMAA
+313 TLIVPVDMAA
-323 AAGASAAPAVTAR
+323 GAAAGGTPPPAVTVR
-336 PVKAG
+336 PVTPG
-341 AGGGVG
+341 EGG
-347 GGSRAPQKRRRGRG
+347 RAQAPTRRRRGRG
-361 WIVAVTLLI
+361 WLVAVILLL
-370 LAIGAA
+370 LAVGGAA
-376 AFGGW
+376 FAGW

-391 SVPGIIGM
+391 TVPGIIGM
-399 DQAAATAAL
+399 DEASATSAL
-408 QQVGLR
+408 QQAGLR
-414 LEVGGEEFSETI
+414 LEVGGEEYSETV
-426 AKGLVISSDPEP
+426 AVGLVLSSDPEP
-438 GASTAADSVVSVV
+438 GASTAADSAVTVV

-463 VRGKPLAEAQAAIT
+463 VKGKPLAEAQAAIT
-477 EASLAVGVI
+477 EANLAVGVI
-486 TEDWDAEIPDG
+486 TEDWDPVVPDG
-497 SVVSTDPAMG
+497 SVASTDPAIG
-507 DELRPDSLV
+507 DELKPGSLV

-524 KPVRLPNLAGVEVSE
+524 KPVKLPNLAGVELSE
-539 ATAQLEAA
+539 AQAQLEAA
-547 GLVVTTTEEF
+547 GLVV
-557 STEYA
+557 
-562 EGLVVSSSPA
+562 
-572 KGERV
+572 
-577 AVGSTV
+577 
-583 ALVVSKGPPPVEVPY
+583 
-598 LIDMK
+598 
-603 RDDAVFTLQQL
+603 
-614 GLNVEVNEPPF
+614 
-625 TPLNRVISQDPSAG
+625 
-639 TLIPVGSTVTITII
+639 

>member
-1 MEAPTGPLQPDQAG
+1 MDSPTGPAVLP
-15 SAPPPDRGGVADP
+15 DP
-28 LVGTLVDG
+28 LIGTLVDG

-55 VDTRLDRTVA
+55 IDTRLDRTVA

-70 PALAE
+70 AALAE

-128 DYGALSPEQALTILD
+128 DYGALTPEQALTILD

-183 RAVSNTT
+183 RAVTNNT

-220 YGAGICLFEM
+220 YGSGICLFEM

-259 LRTSIPP
+259 LRSSIPP

-306 LSKDTQD
+306 LTKDTQD
-313 TLIVPMDMAA
+313 TLIVPVDMAA
-323 AAGASAAPAVTAR
+323 GAAAGGSAPPPAVTVR
-336 PVKAG
+336 PVTPG
-341 AGGGVG
+341 EGG
-347 GGSRAPQKRRRGRG
+347 RAQAPTRRRRGRG
-361 WIVAVTLLI
+361 WLIALTLLI
-370 LAIGAA
+370 LAVGGAA
-376 AFGGW
+376 FAGW

-391 SVPGIIGM
+391 TVPGILNM
-399 DQAAATAAL
+399 DQAAAEAAL
-408 QQVGLR
+408 QQAGLR
-414 LEVGGEEFSETI
+414 LEVGGEEYSETV
-426 AKGLVISSDPEP
+426 AAGLVLSSDPAP
-438 GASTAADSVVSVV
+438 GASTSIDSAVSVV

-463 VRGKPLAEAQAAIT
+463 VRGEPLEAAKEAIT
-477 EASLAVGVI
+477 AANLIVGVM
-486 TEDWDAEIPDG
+486 TEDWDPEVPIG
-497 SVVSTDPAMG
+497 SVASTEPAPG
-507 DELRPDSLV
+507 EELKPGTPVDL
-516 NIVVSKGP
+516 VVSKGP
-524 KPVRLPNLAGVEVSE
+524 KPVKLANYAGSPADEVRAE
-539 ATAQLEAA
+539 LEAA
-547 GLVVTTTEEF
+547 GIVVTSTEEF

-562 EGLVVSSSPA
+562 EGLVVSTTPG
-572 KGERV
+572 KGARV
-577 AVGSTV
+577 PVGSTV

-603 RDDAVFTLQQL
+603 RDDAVYLLSEL

-625 TPLNRVISQDPSAG
+625 TPLNRVISQDPAAG
-639 TLIPVGSTVTITII
+639 TMVPAGSTVTITII

>member
-1 MEAPTGPLQPDQAG
+1 MESPTGQAQ
-15 SAPPPDRGGVADP
+15 PDRGGSTASPGSAGPSGPSDP
-28 LVGTLVDG
+28 LIGTLVDG
-36 RYQVVSRIARGGMA
+36 RYQVVARIARGGMA

-70 PALAE
+70 AALAE

-99 AVFDQGEAAG
+99 GVFDQGEAAG
-109 LPYLAMEYV
+109 IPYLAMEYV

-128 DYGALSPEQALTILD
+128 DYGALTPEQALTVLD

-183 RAVSNTT
+183 RAVTNNT

-220 YGAGICLFEM
+220 YGSGICLFEM
-230 VTGQVPFAAESA
+230 VTGQVPFAADSP

-249 VNADVPAPSS
+249 VNADVPPPSS
-259 LRTSIPP
+259 LRSTIPP

-313 TLIVPMDMAA
+313 TLIVPADMATGGGTPPPAVTVRPATASGAA
-323 AAGASAAPAVTAR
+323 AAAPRAAR
-336 PVKAG
+336 
-341 AGGGVG
+341 
-347 GGSRAPQKRRRGRG
+347 RRRGRG
-361 WIVAVTLLI
+361 WLVALLVLL
-370 LAIGAA
+370 LAVGGAA
-376 AFGGW
+376 FAGW

-391 SVPGIIGM
+391 TVPGVIGM
-399 DQAAATAAL
+399 DQTAATAAL

-414 LEVGGEEFSETI
+414 LEVGGEEYSETV
-426 AKGLVISSDPEP
+426 AVGLVLSSDPEP
-438 GASTAADSVVSVV
+438 GASTAADSVISVV
-451 LSRGPER
+451 LSKGPER

-463 VRGKPLAEAQAAIT
+463 VKGKPLAEAEAALV
-477 EASLAVGVI
+477 EAKLAVGVI
-486 TEDWDAEIPDG
+486 TEDWDPTVPDG
-497 SVVSTDPAMG
+497 SVASTDPPVG
-507 DELRPDSLV
+507 DELKPGSLV
-516 NIVVSKGP
+516 NLVVSKGP
-524 KPVRLPNLAGVEVSE
+524 KPVKLPNLAGVAVAE
-539 ATAQLEAA
+539 AQAQLEAA

-562 EGLVVSSSPA
+562 EGQVVSSTPA

-577 AVGSTV
+577 PVGSTV
-583 ALVVSKGPPPVEVPY
+583 ELVVSKGPPPVEVPY
-598 LIDMK
+598 LIDMPK
-603 RDDAVFTLQQL
+603 DDAVYLLQSL

-625 TPLNRVISQDPSAG
+625 TPLDRVISQDPAAG
-639 TLIPVGSTVTITII
+639 TMIPAGSTVTITII

>member
-15 SAPPPDRGGVADP
+15 PATPPGPPDRGGIADP

-36 RYQVVSRIARGGMA
+36 RYQVVARIARGGMA

-55 VDTRLDRTVA
+55 IDTRLDRTVA

-128 DYGALSPEQALTILD
+128 DYGALTPEQALTILD

-230 VTGQVPFAAESA
+230 VTGQVPFASESA

-249 VNADVPAPSS
+249 VNADVPTPST
-259 LRTSIPP
+259 LRPGIPP

-306 LSKDTQD
+306 LTRDTQD
-313 TLIVPMDMAA
+313 TLIVPTDMAIAGAA
-323 AAGASAAPAVTAR
+323 AAAPQVTVR
-336 PVKAG
+336 PVAS
-341 AGGGVG
+341 G
-347 GGSRAPQKRRRGRG
+347 GGSRRPPKQRRGRG
-361 WIVAVTLLI
+361 WIVALTLLV
-370 LAIGAA
+370 LGVAGAA
-376 AFGGW
+376 FAGW

-391 SVPGIIGM
+391 TVPGILGM

-408 QQVGLR
+408 EQAGLR

-426 AKGLVISSDPEP
+426 AKGLVLSSDPEP
-438 GASTAADSVVSVV
+438 GASTSVNSAVTVV

-463 VRGKPLAEAQAAIT
+463 VRGETLQAAQAALAEAN
-477 EASLAVGVI
+477 LAVGVI

-497 SVVSTDPAMG
+497 SVVSTDPPIG
-507 DELRPDSLV
+507 DELKPGSLV

-524 KPVRLPNLAGVEVSE
+524 KPVKLPNLAGVEAGE
-539 ATAQLEAA
+539 ATDLLEAA

-557 STEYA
+557 SNEYA
-562 EGLVVSSSPA
+562 AGLVVSSSPA

-577 AVGSTV
+577 PVGSTV

-598 LIDMK
+598 LIDMPK
-603 RDDAVFTLQQL
+603 EDAVILLQNL
-614 GLNVEVNEPPF
+614 GLNVEINEPPF
-625 TPLNRVISQDPSAG
+625 TPLDRVISQDPAAG
-639 TLIPVGSTVTITII
+639 TLLPVGSTVTITII

>member
-1 MEAPTGPLQPDQAG
+1 MDSPPGPIPTAP
-15 SAPPPDRGGVADP
+15 SDP
-28 LVGTLVDG
+28 LIGTLVDG
-36 RYQVVSRIARGGMA
+36 RYQVVARIARGGMA

-55 VDTRLDRTVA
+55 RDTRLDRTVA

-70 PALAE
+70 AALAE
-75 DPGFVTRF
+75 DPDFVTRF

-128 DYGALSPEQALTILD
+128 DYGALTPEQALTILD
-143 PVLEALSAAHD
+143 PVLEALIAAHD

-204 SPEHVERGD
+204 SPEHVEHGD

-249 VNADVPAPSS
+249 VNADVPSPSS
-259 LRTSIPP
+259 LRSTVPP

-295 RVRRTLPPPQP
+295 RVRRSLPPPQP

-313 TLIVPMDMAA
+313 TLIVPVGMVAGGNPPPPAVTVRPVSTSDAA
-323 AAGASAAPAVTAR
+323 AAPEPR
-336 PVKAG
+336 
-341 AGGGVG
+341 
-347 GGSRAPQKRRRGRG
+347 RRRGRG
-361 WIVAVTLLI
+361 WLVALILLL
-370 LAIGAA
+370 LAIGGA
-376 AFGGW
+376 AFAGW

-391 SVPGIIGM
+391 DVPGILNM
-399 DQAAATAAL
+399 DQAEATASLAA
-408 QQVGLR
+408 VGLR
-414 LEVGGEEFSETI
+414 LEVGGEEYSETV
-426 AKGLVISSDPEP
+426 AAGLIISADPEP
-438 GASTAADSVVSVV
+438 GASAAVDSAVTVV

-463 VRGKPLAEAQAAIT
+463 VRGQPLEAAKSAIT
-477 EASLAVGVI
+477 GANLAVGII
-486 TEDWDAEIPDG
+486 TEDWDPEVPAG
-497 SVVSTDPAMG
+497 SVVSADPPIG
-507 DELRPDSLV
+507 DELRPGSLV
-516 NIVVSKGP
+516 DIVVSKGP
-524 KPVRLPNLAGVEVSE
+524 KPVRLADYAGSPADDVRAE
-539 ATAQLEAA
+539 LEAA
-547 GLVVTTTEEF
+547 GLVVTSTEEF
-557 STEYA
+557 STEFA
-562 EGLVVSSSPA
+562 EGLVVSTAPG

-577 AVGSTV
+577 PVGSTV
-583 ALVVSKGPPPVEVPY
+583 ALVVSKGPPPVEMPY

-603 RDDAVFTLQQL
+603 RDDAVYTLQQL
-614 GLNVEVNEPPF
+614 GLNVEINEPPF
-625 TPLNRVISQDPSAG
+625 TPLNRVISQDPAAG
-639 TLIPVGSTVTITII
+639 TLIPAGSTVTITII

>member
-1 MEAPTGPLQPDQAG
+1 MDSPPGPIPTAP
-15 SAPPPDRGGVADP
+15 SDP
-28 LVGTLVDG
+28 LIGTLVDG
-36 RYQVVSRIARGGMA
+36 RYQVVARIARGGMA

-55 VDTRLDRTVA
+55 LDTRLDRTVA

-70 PALAE
+70 AALAE
-75 DPGFVTRF
+75 DPDFVTRF

-128 DYGALSPEQALTILD
+128 DYGALTPEQALTILD
-143 PVLEALSAAHD
+143 PVLEALIAAHD

-204 SPEHVERGD
+204 SPEHVEHGD

-249 VNADVPAPSS
+249 VNADVPSPSS
-259 LRTSIPP
+259 LRSTVPP

-295 RVRRTLPPPQP
+295 RVRRSLPPPQP

-313 TLIVPMDMAA
+313 TLIVPVGMV
-323 AAGASAAPAVTAR
+323 AGGNPPPPAVTVR
-336 PVKAG
+336 PVSASD
-341 AGGGVG
+341 AAAVP
-347 GGSRAPQKRRRGRG
+347 APRRRRGRG
-361 WIVAVTLLI
+361 WLVALILLL
-370 LAIGAA
+370 LAIGGA
-376 AFGGW
+376 AFAGW

-391 SVPGIIGM
+391 NVPGILNM
-399 DQAAATAAL
+399 DQAEATASLTA
-408 QQVGLR
+408 VGLR
-414 LEVGGEEFSETI
+414 LEVGGEEYSETV
-426 AKGLVISSDPEP
+426 AAGLIISADPAP
-438 GASTAADSVVSVV
+438 GASAAVDSAVTVV

-463 VRGKPLAEAQAAIT
+463 VRGQPLEAAKSAIT
-477 EASLAVGVI
+477 GANLAVGII
-486 TEDWDAEIPDG
+486 TEDWDAEVPVG
-497 SVVSTDPAMG
+497 SVVSADPPIG
-507 DELRPDSLV
+507 DELRPGSLV
-516 NIVVSKGP
+516 DIIVSKGP
-524 KPVRLPNLAGVEVSE
+524 KPVKLADYAGSPADDVRAE
-539 ATAQLEAA
+539 LEAA
-547 GLVVTTTEEF
+547 GLVVTSTEEF

-562 EGLVVSSSPA
+562 EGLVVSTTPG

-577 AVGSTV
+577 PVGSTV
-583 ALVVSKGPPPVEVPY
+583 ALVVSKGPPPVEMPY

-614 GLNVEVNEPPF
+614 GLNVEINEPPF
-625 TPLNRVISQDPSAG
+625 TPLNRVIAQDPAAG
-639 TLIPVGSTVTITII
+639 TLIPAGSTVTITII

>member
-1 MEAPTGPLQPDQAG
+1 MDSPPGPIPTAP
-15 SAPPPDRGGVADP
+15 SDP
-28 LVGTLVDG
+28 LIGTLVDG
-36 RYQVVSRIARGGMA
+36 RYQVVARIARGGMA

-55 VDTRLDRTVA
+55 RDTRLDRTVA

-70 PALAE
+70 AALAE
-75 DPGFVTRF
+75 DPDFVTRF

-128 DYGALSPEQALTILD
+128 DYGALTPEQALTILD
-143 PVLEALSAAHD
+143 PVLEALIAAHD

-204 SPEHVERGD
+204 SPEHVEHGD

-249 VNADVPAPSS
+249 VNADVPSPSS
-259 LRTSIPP
+259 LRSTVPP

-273 TATRRDPDLRYPDC
+273 TATRRDPELRYPDC

-295 RVRRTLPPPQP
+295 RVRRSLPPPQP

-313 TLIVPMDMAA
+313 TLIVPVGMAAGGNPPPPAVTVRPVSASDAA
-323 AAGASAAPAVTAR
+323 AAPAPR
-336 PVKAG
+336 
-341 AGGGVG
+341 
-347 GGSRAPQKRRRGRG
+347 RRRGRG
-361 WIVAVTLLI
+361 WIVALILLL
-370 LAIGAA
+370 LAIGGA
-376 AFGGW
+376 AFAGW

-391 SVPGIIGM
+391 NVPGILNM
-399 DQAAATAAL
+399 DQAEATASLTA
-408 QQVGLR
+408 VGLR
-414 LEVGGEEFSETI
+414 LEVGGEEYSETV
-426 AKGLVISSDPEP
+426 AAGLIISADPAP
-438 GASTAADSVVSVV
+438 GASAAVDSAVTVV

-463 VRGKPLAEAQAAIT
+463 VRGQPLEAAKSAIT
-477 EASLAVGVI
+477 GANLVVGII
-486 TEDWDAEIPDG
+486 TEDWDPEVPLG
-497 SVVSTDPAMG
+497 SVVSADPPIG
-507 DELRPDSLV
+507 DELRPGSLV
-516 NIVVSKGP
+516 DLIVSKGP
-524 KPVRLPNLAGVEVSE
+524 KPVRLADYAGSPADDVRAE
-539 ATAQLEAA
+539 LEAA
-547 GLVVTTTEEF
+547 GLVVTSTEEF

-562 EGLVVSSSPA
+562 EGLVVSTTPG

-577 AVGSTV
+577 PVGSTV
-583 ALVVSKGPPPVEVPY
+583 ALVVSKGPPPVEMPY

-614 GLNVEVNEPPF
+614 GLNVEINEPPF
-625 TPLNRVISQDPSAG
+625 TPLNRVISQDPAAG
-639 TLIPVGSTVTITII
+639 TLIPAGSTVTITII

>member
-1 MEAPTGPLQPDQAG
+1 MDSPTGQVPT
-15 SAPPPDRGGVADP
+15 APPDP
-28 LVGTLVDG
+28 LIGTLVDG

-55 VDTRLDRTVA
+55 IDTRLDRTVA

-70 PALAE
+70 AALAE

-128 DYGALSPEQALTILD
+128 DYGALTPEQALTILD

-154 AGFVHRDIKPENILI
+154 AGFVHRDLKPENILI

-183 RAVSNTT
+183 RAVTNNT

-220 YGAGICLFEM
+220 YGAGISLFEM

-259 LRTSIPP
+259 LRPTIPP

-306 LSKDTQD
+306 LTKDTQD
-313 TLIVPMDMAA
+313 TLIVPAGMAA
-323 AAGASAAPAVTAR
+323 AGGTPPPAVTVR
-336 PVKAG
+336 PA
-341 AGGGVG
+341 AAAAAAAP
-347 GGSRAPQKRRRGRG
+347 RAERRRRGRG
-361 WIVAVTLLI
+361 WLIAVLLLL
-370 LAIGAA
+370 LAIGGA
-376 AFGGW
+376 AFAGW

-391 SVPGIIGM
+391 TVPGILNM
-399 DQAAATAAL
+399 DQAEATTAL
-408 QQVGLR
+408 QSVGLT
-414 LEVGGEEFSETI
+414 LEVAGEEYSETVP
-426 AKGLVISSDPEP
+426 AGLVLSSDPAP
-438 GASTAADSVVSVV
+438 GASAAANSAVSVV

-463 VRGKPLAEAQAAIT
+463 VRGDPLEAARTAIT
-477 EASLAVGVI
+477 EANLLVGII
-486 TEDWDAEIPDG
+486 TEDWDPEVPAG
-497 SVVSTDPAMG
+497 SVASTEPAAG
-507 DELRPDSLV
+507 DELKPGTPVDV
-516 NIVVSKGP
+516 VVSKGP
-524 KPVRLPNLAGVEVSE
+524 RPVRLANYAGSTASEVQAE
-539 ATAQLEAA
+539 LESA
-547 GLVVTTTEEF
+547 GLVVTVKEEF
-557 STEYA
+557 STEFA
-562 EGLVVSSSPA
+562 EGLVISTLPG

-577 AVGSTV
+577 PVGGSV
-583 ALVVSKGPPPVEVPY
+583 ELLVSKGPPPVEVPY

-603 RDDAVFTLQQL
+603 RDDAVYLLQEL

-625 TPLNRVISQDPSAG
+625 TPLNRVISQDPAAG
-639 TLIPVGSTVTITII
+639 TLIPAGSTVTITII